1 LNGYGEEFIM
11 RHANHDKDSI
21 MDTLYN
27 NLSKK
32 IRQTGMEKKEVAR
45 RKGIAP
51 ETLSRHCSGKIH
63 LTRKDADEYAQI
75 LGCRSAE
82 ILYPLDPHPII
93 GKWSISNYC
102 PTNPQLV
109 RKYEYG
115 LCLQMS
121 NTEVTKCDM
130 VYLRTLYSRQI
141 GVFMYDFTA
150 EEYAKTGFPQTPW
163 WTPSKL
169 DIINVDYYNKG
180 VDKNCFQNLCYC
192 MTSDE
197 LHLWGYLY
205 PEPEFNRYTVHV
217 PKTLGF
223 GNVQTQTG
231 VELKWACPVL
241 GSIFRPDL
249 RDLEIVPY
257 EA

>member
-1 LNGYGEEFIM
+1 MFFL
-11 RHANHDKDSI
+11 NHDEQDMI

-82 ILYPLDPHPII
+82 ILYPLDPHPLI
-93 GKWSISNYC
+93 GEWKISDSC
-102 PTNPQLV
+102 PTNPQIF
-109 RKYEYG
+109 KNFEWG
-115 LCLQMS
+115 LCLHLS
-121 NTEVTKCDM
+121 TKKLTECDL
-130 VYLRTLYSRQI
+130 VYLRTLYSAQV
-141 GVFMYDFTA
+141 GVFLYSFTA
-150 EEYAKTGFPQTPW
+150 EEYAKTGFAQTPW
-163 WTPSKL
+163 WTPGKL
-169 DIINVDYYNKG
+169 DVINIEYYDKG
-180 VDKNCFQNLCYC
+180 VDSRCFQNMCYC
-192 MTSDE
+192 LTADNM
-197 LHLWGYLY
+197 HLWGYLY
-205 PEPEFNRYTVHV
+205 PEPAFNRYTVHV
-217 PKTLGF
+217 PETLAF
-223 GNVQTQTG
+223 GNVRTLKN
-231 VELKWACPVL
+231 VELQWACPVL

-249 RDLEIVPY
+249 RDLEIVKR